1 MIRKERSLASVLA
14 PTLLISSDARVRSA
28 ADFGGAPAP
37 ATRGRAVMTSIL
49 RSNCPDPDG
58 GVWIDVDAPARAIR
72 RAEAVASI
80 RKREAAILRALGA
93 GSPTPPPWRE
103 IAIQHSP
110 VDRPA
115 LAPALGAPAA
125 QAGRAAVTGRPVR
138 ARGCTAVP
146 ARADNA
152 PHPYPASVDLLPAA
166 DCPRGLIPDVAAV
179 FPNLTFGFTT
189 ALLGFSMLAWLTI
202 WVVLR
207 FCQ

>member
-1 MIRKERSLASVLA
+1 MDL
-14 PTLLISSDARVRSA
+14 
-28 ADFGGAPAP
+28 
-37 ATRGRAVMTSIL
+37 
-49 RSNCPDPDG
+49 DG

-72 RAEAVASI
+72 RAEALASI
-80 RKREAAILRALGA
+80 RKREAAILSALGD
-93 GSPTPPPWRE
+93 GSPASPPWRE
-103 IAIQHSP
+103 IAIRHSP

-115 LAPALGAPAA
+115 LAPAFDVPAA
-125 QAGRAAVTGRPVR
+125 QACRAAVTSRPVR
-138 ARGCTAVP
+138 ARGSMAVTARVDFEP
-146 ARADNA
+146 Q
-152 PHPYPASVDLLPAA
+152 PCSASVDALPAA